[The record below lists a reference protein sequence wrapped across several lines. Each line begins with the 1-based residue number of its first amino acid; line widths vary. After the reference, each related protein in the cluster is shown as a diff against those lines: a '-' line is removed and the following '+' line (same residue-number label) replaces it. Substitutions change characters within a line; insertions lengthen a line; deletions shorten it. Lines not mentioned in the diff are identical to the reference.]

1 MSKAA
6 VGILCPLP
14 KQYPTS
20 FLNFFKAPLLDDS
33 AAVPARMIVD
43 TALKYNREFH
53 PAPRYT
59 LASMS

>member
-6 VGILCPLP
+6 AGILCPLP

-33 AAVPARMIVD
+33 AAAPARMIAD
-43 TALKYNREFH
+43 TALKKE
-53 PAPRYT
+53 
-59 LASMS
+59 SQEWE